1 MLGCNQHW
9 RFEKLQT
16 APAGSDEQIAQHSA
30 SRRAKEKEVPRGA
43 RWEGEEAPLFEK
55 QLGEE
60 QENGKTRF
68 GRVFLFGWFNSVGRM
83 SCQCNFLFVFLVFS
97 QIAHYS
103 KSRKHQQGNLECCH
117 LRQVP

>member
-55 QLGEE
+55 QLGDQ
-60 QENGKTRF
+60 QEWKNKVWDG
-68 GRVFLFGWFNSVGRM
+68 
-83 SCQCNFLFVFLVFS
+83 LFVWLVELCGKNELSMQFFICFLGVLTDCS
-97 QIAHYS
+97 LQQVQKAPAR
-103 KSRKHQQGNLECCH
+103 KS
-117 LRQVP
+117 